1 MTVIK
6 KTILDLSVK
15 DFFSEW
21 IKVNILIYKEIY
33 NEIQNRSAI
42 KEATLHILHFITT
55 KEKILFV
62 GIDLFIVSFLL
73 MILYQN

>member
-6 KTILDLSVK
+6 KNILDLSVK

-21 IKVNILIYKEIY
+21 IKVNILVYKEIY
-33 NEIQNRSAI
+33 NEIHNKSAI

-55 KEKILFV
+55 KEKILFI
-62 GIDLFIVSFLL
+62 GIDLFIFTFLL
-73 MILYQN
+73 MILYHN